1 MLPAL
6 TFGPR
11 RLPPRRAV
19 AWVAGAVLL
28 GAAAVAIITSAP
40 SSVADA
46 AAARALTARLAPAT
60 WAFAVPVAWLA
71 TPVGAIRVG
80 EKVDLLAVRVGERPL
95 AIPLAAD
102 LRVMSVDDGE
112 IIFEVDEESATAI
125 ATARAS
131 SLLIVP
137 LLRSAR

>member
-1 MLPAL
+1 MLLASVV
-6 TFGPR
+6 TMIT
-11 RLPPRRAV
+11 
-19 AWVAGAVLL
+19 AG
-28 GAAAVAIITSAP
+28 P
-40 SSVADA
+40 SSVGDA

-80 EKVDLLAVRVGERPL
+80 EKVDLMAVRVGERPL

-102 LRVMSVDDGE
+102 LRVMSVDDGA
-112 IIFEVDEESATAI
+112 IVFEVDEESATAI

-137 LLRSAR
+137 LLRSTR